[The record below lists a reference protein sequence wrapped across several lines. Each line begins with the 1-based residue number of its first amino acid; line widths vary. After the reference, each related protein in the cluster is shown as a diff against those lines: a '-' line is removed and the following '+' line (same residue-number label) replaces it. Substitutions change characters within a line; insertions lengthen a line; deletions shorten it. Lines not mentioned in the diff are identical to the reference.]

1 MNIHVLIRIF
11 TCLYEYAHRCCSSPP
26 PLALGTSRALQTPC
40 TLSLDADLQAAFP
53 LFTVTTWL
61 IPTWGGKDTQ
71 PWAQEGYAALS
82 TVNPLLGPP
91 LPSSFHGPF

>member
-1 MNIHVLIRIF
+1 MNIH
-11 TCLYEYAHRCCSSPP
+11 TDAAPP
-26 PLALGTSRALQTPC
+26 LHPLALGHLQSSLNSLHPF
-40 TLSLDADLQAAFP
+40 LFLDADLQAAFP

-91 LPSSFHGPF
+91 FPSILHGPF